1 MSQKIKKQPKGEK
14 NYSFPENINVIAVA
28 RLSTK
33 ERQAMNPD
41 TRMEHSID
49 EQYKKIQEFVKNS
62 SEINQIDH
70 QLTFHGSAFRESVY
84 INMFTNILKSNK
96 NKVFLFLRVD
106 RCSRNESYFVEW
118 KKLCKQFYHKL
129 IFIEDNIT
137 YPSDNYGTERHLS
150 DLVLTAQQYS
160 EQISKNAKQVAE
172 RKRKRKNDDSIKYQ
186 NSSAFGRSFTQSR
199 IYEIH
204 MLLITKRLLSI
215 NDLNPIKLTELNEL
229 LAKIIQTMPIIEN
242 EKKLKMNYLS
252 KNPIEMIGKNDQ
264 QIKILNEPLTFDE
277 IVKLFDDY
285 AITYVHTNGE
295 IPFFSNTSKLLIK
308 NKLIIENLYSI
319 VHQKNMKGSIIEIT
333 LTDVVKQFFPDQ
345 EIENY
350 INECFEL
357 NQQLFPRLSCK
368 SAGKLKLKLNTIL
381 SLPDTWNVPEL
392 NIPTDKQLK
401 VSNIYIGKFIN
412 IESEYESFN
421 KKCDLDEE
429 FKKKVA
435 SIYDNLN
442 QLFQNLTVE
451 SYNNDDDAL
460 MHSKTVEEDVHA
472 HVLKKKKE
480 EISFSNHVSSE
491 NNIASQV
498 WMLLQNKDT
507 SLNKEELNSYL
518 TEIGLSSP
526 DDIEFLESVHI
537 SRIQL
542 CLKPVQQKKFDHLM
556 NQIKNH

>member
-1 MSQKIKKQPKGEK
+1 MSIRKKQPKGEK
-14 NYSFPENINVIAVA
+14 NYRFPENINVIAVA

-118 KKLCKQFYHKL
+118 KKLCKQFHHKL
-129 IFIEDNIT
+129 IFIDDNIT

-150 DLVLTAQQYS
+150 DLVLTSQQYS

-172 RKRKRKNDDSIKYQ
+172 RNRKRKSDDSDTYQ
-186 NSSAFGRSFTQSR
+186 NSSAFGRSFTYDR
-199 IYEIH
+199 LYEIH
-204 MLLITKRLLSI
+204 MLLITQRLLSI
-215 NDLNPIKLTELNEL
+215 TDHNPLKLTELNEL
-229 LAKIIQTMPIIEN
+229 LVKIIQTMPIIEN

-252 KNPIEMIGKNDQ
+252 KNPIEMIGKDDQ
-264 QIKILNEPLTFDE
+264 QILILNEPLTFDE
-277 IVKLFDDY
+277 IIKLFDDY
-285 AITYVHTNGE
+285 AVTYVHTNGE
-295 IPFFSNTSKLLIK
+295 IPIFSNSSKLLIK
-308 NKLIIENLYSI
+308 NKLISENLYSVI
-319 VHQKNMKGSIIEIT
+319 HRKNTKGRIIEIT

-350 INECFEL
+350 INECFER
-357 NQQLFPRLSCK
+357 NIQLFPNLSCK
-368 SAGKLKLKLNTIL
+368 NARQLKLKLNTIL
-381 SLPDTWNVPEL
+381 YLPDNWNVPEL

-412 IESEYESFN
+412 IESEYESFIQ
-421 KKCDLDEE
+421 KCDLDEE
-429 FKKKVA
+429 FKKKVT
-435 SIYDNLN
+435 SICDNLN

-451 SYNNDDDAL
+451 AYNNDDVL
-460 MHSKTVEEDVHA
+460 IHSTTSEEVVHA
-472 HVLKKKKE
+472 PVLKRKKE
-480 EISFSNHVSSE
+480 EISFSNHVSSK
-491 NNIASQV
+491 NNTESQV
-498 WMLLQNKDT
+498 WMLLQNNDT
-507 SLNKEELNSYL
+507 SLNKEELNFYL
-518 TEIGLSSP
+518 NEIGLSSP
-526 DDIEFLESVHI
+526 DDIQFLESVHI

-542 CLKPVQQKKFDHLM
+542 CLKPLQQKKFDYLM

>member
-1 MSQKIKKQPKGEK
+1 MSIQIKKQQNATQ
-14 NYSFPENINVIAVA
+14 NYRFSEDINVIAIA

-49 EQYKKIQEFVKNS
+49 EQQKKIEDFVKKS
-62 SEINQIDH
+62 SEINQIDR
-70 QLTFHGSAFRESVY
+70 QLIFHGSAFNNSEY
-84 INMFTNILKSNK
+84 INDFTNILKSNK
-96 NKVFLFLRVD
+96 NKVFLFVRVD

-118 KKLCKQFYHKL
+118 KKLCRQFHHRL
-129 IFIEDNIT
+129 IFIDDNIT
-137 YPSDNYGTERHLS
+137 YPSDNFGIERNLS

-160 EQISKNAKQVAE
+160 VQISKNAKQVAE

-186 NSSAFGRSFTQSR
+186 NSSAFGRSFTYDR
-199 IYEIH
+199 KYEIH
-204 MLLITKRLLSI
+204 MLLITQRLLSI
-215 NDLNPIKLTELNEL
+215 NDHNPLKLTELNEL

-242 EKKLKMNYLS
+242 EKMLKMNYLS
-252 KNPIEMIGKNDQ
+252 KNPIEMISKDEQ
-264 QIKILNEPLTFDE
+264 KISILNDPLTFDE

-285 AITYVHTNGE
+285 AVTHVHTNEE
-295 IPFFSNTSKLLIK
+295 IPIFSNSSKLLIK
-308 NKLIIENLYSI
+308 NKLILENLYSI
-319 VHQKNMKGSIIEIT
+319 IHRKNAKGRIIEIT

-357 NQQLFPRLSCK
+357 NQQLFPNLSCK
-368 SAGKLKLKLNTIL
+368 SARKLKLKLNTIL

-401 VSNIYIGKFIN
+401 LSNIYCGKFIN
-412 IESEYESFN
+412 IESEYGSFN
-421 KKCDLDEE
+421 KKCDSDEE
-429 FKKKVA
+429 FKKKVT
-435 SIYDNLN
+435 SISDNLN
-442 QLFQNLTVE
+442 QLFQGLTVE
-451 SYNNDDDAL
+451 AYNNDDVN
-460 MHSKTVEEDVHA
+460 MYSKTVEEDVHA
-472 HVLKKKKE
+472 HVLKRKKE
-480 EISFSNHVSSE
+480 EISFSNHVSNK
-491 NNIASQV
+491 NNTASQV

-526 DDIEFLESVHI
+526 DDIEFLESVQI

-542 CLKPVQQKKFDHLM
+542 YLKPVQQKKFDHLM

>member
-1 MSQKIKKQPKGEK
+1 MSIQIKKQQNATQ
-14 NYSFPENINVIAVA
+14 NYRFSEDINVIAIA

-49 EQYKKIQEFVKNS
+49 EQQKKIEDFVKKS
-62 SEINQIDH
+62 SEINQIDR
-70 QLTFHGSAFRESVY
+70 QLIFHGSAFNNSEY
-84 INMFTNILKSNK
+84 INDFTNILKSNK
-96 NKVFLFLRVD
+96 NKVFLFVRVD

-118 KKLCKQFYHKL
+118 KKLCRQFHHRL
-129 IFIEDNIT
+129 IFIDDNIT
-137 YPSDNYGTERHLS
+137 YPSDNFGIERNLS

-160 EQISKNAKQVAE
+160 VQISKNAKQVAE

-186 NSSAFGRSFTQSR
+186 NSSAFGRSFTYDR
-199 IYEIH
+199 KYEIH
-204 MLLITKRLLSI
+204 MLLITQRLLSI
-215 NDLNPIKLTELNEL
+215 NDHNPLKLTELNEL

-242 EKKLKMNYLS
+242 EKMLKMNYLS
-252 KNPIEMIGKNDQ
+252 KNPIEMISKDEQ
-264 QIKILNEPLTFDE
+264 KISILNDPLTFDE

-285 AITYVHTNGE
+285 AVTHVHTNEE
-295 IPFFSNTSKLLIK
+295 IPIFSNSSKLLIK
-308 NKLIIENLYSI
+308 NKLISENLYSI
-319 VHQKNMKGSIIEIT
+319 IHRKNAKGRIIEIT

-357 NQQLFPRLSCK
+357 NQQLFPNLSCK
-368 SAGKLKLKLNTIL
+368 SARKLKLKLNTIL

-401 VSNIYIGKFIN
+401 LSNIYCGKFIN

-429 FKKKVA
+429 FKKKVT
-435 SIYDNLN
+435 SISDNLN

-451 SYNNDDDAL
+451 AYNNDDVNT
-460 MHSKTVEEDVHA
+460 HSKTVEEDVHA

-526 DDIEFLESVHI
+526 DDIEFLESAQI

-542 CLKPVQQKKFDHLM
+542 YLKPVQQKKFDHLM